1 MTARQV
7 LIITGTG
14 RSGTS
19 WVAGAFRATGFMMG
33 EQLLGAGRGNAFG
46 HFEDRDFLRWHQ
58 DVLNG
63 VKAEGVHRYGVD
75 EAFPAEIPVGAD
87 QVLRAQA
94 LIESRNKYSCW
105 GFKDPRAI
113 YLLDFWKRLLPE
125 AKVICLYRDPLD
137 TCMSMFNRGD
147 GFANLG
153 GVFRLFGETM
163 QRALQFKSAHTDW
176 IALCN
181 IDRVI
186 AAPEEFEQVLHTRFG
201 IQSEGVAENLKCTFV
216 PNAFSHVS
224 ASRET
229 IEKFGRLFPD
239 TLRTYSEIELNAE
252 MPMGTLVVHQNETS
266 GLLDS
271 KRQVFSTQSGVT
283 SPHLY
288 HVGALVR
295 EPISPTAGHS
305 EDVSTRGKLQQG
317 FFVSLISDSLDTR
330 DLRYKVV
337 TALLENIQLIGK
349 LYESHSWLEG
359 EVATW
364 RRVAEERELV
374 IQEQQRRLEK
384 IDSILTKS
392 GLNNLLRTAR
402 RKGIIKI

>member
-58 DVLNG
+58 DVLSR

-75 EAFPAEIPVGAD
+75 EAFPAKIPVGAD
-87 QVLRAQA
+87 QVHRAQA

-113 YLLDFWKRLLPE
+113 YLLDFWTRLLPE

-153 GVFRLFGETM
+153 GVFRLFDETI

-252 MPMGTLVVHQNETS
+252 MPMGAPVAGPIPPTLGQ
-266 GLLDS
+266 
-271 KRQVFSTQSGVT
+271 
-283 SPHLY
+283 
-288 HVGALVR
+288 
-295 EPISPTAGHS
+295 S
-305 EDVSTRGKLQQG
+305 EDDSTRRKLEQE

-330 DLRYKVV
+330 DLRQKVV

-349 LYESHSWLEG
+349 LYEGHSWLES

-364 RRVAEERELV
+364 RRIAEERELV

-392 GLNNLLRTAR
+392 GLKNLLRTAR